1 MTPIILATMDVRRD
15 EKHAKILRYARNI
28 WHIEDNN
35 EHVKGGGGHEF
46 PVPVAY
52 KDIHVLVM
60 GG

>member
-1 MTPIILATMDVRRD
+1 MDFGVGG
-15 EKHAKILRYARNI
+15 KVHIYI